1 MPEWEDI
8 ARTEEFQTLVARRRR
23 FMVVGLLVWAAWFGA
38 FLICC
43 AVARGFMGQS
53 IYEGFTVAYA
63 WALSVIL
70 LTWALAWLY
79 SRVSARSLDPLAERA
94 AARGE
99 RETFVDRPAPGR
111 EPVADQERSR
121 R

>member
-8 ARTEEFQTLVARRRR
+8 ARTEEFENLVARRRR
-23 FMVVGLLVWAAWFGA
+23 FMVVGMLVWAAWCGA
-38 FLICC
+38 SLICC

-63 WALSVIL
+63 WALSIIL
-70 LTWALAWLY
+70 LTWGLAWL
-79 SRVSARSLDPLAERA
+79 SGRVSARSLDPLAERA
-94 AARGE
+94 AAQVE

-111 EPVADQERSR
+111 KPVGDQERSR